1 MEVQEIGSRGLLFTF
16 PDFNPFPQISFSIQN
31 YTIIGK
37 NHIFIC
43 DTGLGTDRMNSLKQY
58 LKNQNLDTIPMIVF
72 NTHFHFDH
80 VQGNKAFKSNQI
92 ISHILCRKRMIQSYK
107 EKFISFPTLVFQQK
121 LIFPE
126 DKIEFFYSPGHS
138 EDSISCYDHADK
150 VMLVGDNLVD
160 PIPLI
165 TWHRIDKYL
174 DTLQLYCN
182 SDAKTFV
189 LGHNLVLKDV
199 SFIKDTM
206 KYLQKF
212 KDFNVDTTNFTP
224 SHATLFRWSLINIA
238 MNLKEKGMI
247 EEANRYLRY
256 AEKTIQ
262 ESPIK
267 PLDENELNNIKTI
280 LKKELNNS
288 KT

>member
-1 MEVQEIGSRGLLFTF
+1 MEVQEIGTRGLLFTF
-16 PDFNPFPQISFSIQN
+16 PDFNPFPQISISIQI
-31 YTIIGK
+31 YAIIGK

-43 DTGLGTDRMNSLKQY
+43 DTGLGTDQMKSLKQY

-72 NTHFHFDH
+72 NSHFHYDH
-80 VQGNKAFKSNQI
+80 VQGNNAFKSNQI
-92 ISHILCRKRMIQSYK
+92 ISHILCRERMIQAYK
-107 EKFISFPTLVFQQK
+107 EKITSFPSLVFQEK

-126 DKIEFFYSPGHS
+126 DNIEFFYSPGHS
-138 EDSISCYDHADK
+138 EDSISCYDQADK

-174 DTLQLYCN
+174 DTLQSYCN

-199 SFIKDTM
+199 SFIRDTM

-224 SHATLFRWSLINIA
+224 SHATWFRWSLIYVA
-238 MNLKEKGMI
+238 MDLKEKGKE
-247 EEANRYLRY
+247 EEAKKYY
-256 AEKTIQ
+256 EYTKQAIQ
-262 ESPIK
+262 KPEIK
-267 PLDENELNNIKTI
+267 PSEVVVGTA
-280 LKKELNNS
+280 
-288 KT
+288 